1 MVSKHSHMP
10 GAGSGRQQVNSL
22 QASLSLVGSVLA
34 AYHWSRKKMPIS
46 VCVMFAPLLKPQKK
60 GMQFYSHPACIRRA
74 QKDQT
79 EQNRGLERIVS
90 QTQRLLLG
98 LDTVCLVTIY
108 LCNHQAQRSLFIKG
122 PTPGSF
128 GMLNTSADLQGSSEC
143 SEDKRLDTIYS
154 FADVGR
160 VAVILNYFL
169 SPCSALS

>member
-10 GAGSGRQQVNSL
+10 GAGRGRQQVNSL
-22 QASLSLVGSVLA
+22 QASLSLVGGVLA
-34 AYHWSRKKMPIS
+34 AYHWSRNKMPIS
-46 VCVMFAPLLKPQKK
+46 VCVMFAPLMKPQKK
-60 GMQFYSHPACIRRA
+60 GMQFYPHPACIRRA

-122 PTPGSF
+122 PLRAPLACLTLPQTYKDLRSVQRIKDWTLF
-128 GMLNTSADLQGSSEC
+128 IVLLMLGGWL
-143 SEDKRLDTIYS
+143 
-154 FADVGR
+154 
-160 VAVILNYFL
+160 
-169 SPCSALS
+169 